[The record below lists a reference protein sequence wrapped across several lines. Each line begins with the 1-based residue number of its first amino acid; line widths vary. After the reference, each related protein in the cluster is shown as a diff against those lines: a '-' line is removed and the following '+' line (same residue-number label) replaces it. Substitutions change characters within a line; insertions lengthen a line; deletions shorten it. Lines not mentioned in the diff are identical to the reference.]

1 MRLIARLLTGSTVAR
16 LLTGRTRARIVE
28 PIPPA
33 PGTGITWDSLTDA
46 WSTYTSVT
54 WADWT

>member
-1 MRLIARLLTGSTVAR
+1 MIATFTARNWAASFTARHWGATFGRVTVI
-16 LLTGRTRARIVE
+16 T
-28 PIPPA
+28 P